1 MKKNNLKLVT
11 VVPNEIKVSA
21 EFVSVAPV
29 DIAVSMITKEIIE
42 KVKYKLNEFLK
53 SKDDIKD
60 YWKTL
65 SDDGG
70 DESLK
75 FKITVNFTH
84 PEETK

>member
-29 DIAVSMITKEIIE
+29 DTAVSMITKEIIE